1 MRIKGLVAASN
12 QVREQLK
19 VGIAAERVEAFRQ
32 QVRATLRATEQL
44 CASAR
49 MMPAQL
55 PTPSR
60 KAYAFLKQ
68 LDLKHLPIADSS
80 LPTAT
85 TQSITL
91 RNVRVQQE
99 QIQSE
104 IAAVAGRTM
113 GTWRSPLS
121 AAKMEPLY
129 GLLQQKVTE
138 IEQIC
143 SQNGLSPAQLTG
155 NSKSHFAWMKYLLE
169 EQHLVSHIEA
179 VQRLQQIIFAL
190 DRPPAT
196 KGFGKAKI
204 QPPAVKPVRI
214 ELTNM
219 RALYRFRNTDKVI
232 QMQMSEGFIAAED
245 EIFKALAHI
254 VRFGKSPET
263 TEIIARF
270 SCAEEFSEILLAM
283 DLLVGDIADAVQGH
297 AYNLEDIFSAV
308 NRSHFNGQMA
318 KPQLAWSKTFTQ
330 RKYGHYEPSR
340 DRVVLSRTLD
350 DLNIPRYV
358 VEFVMY
364 HELLHKQHGE
374 VWMNG
379 RQRVHT
385 PAFRRDERRF
395 KQYDLAEAFLKSKA
409 TPG

>member
-12 QVREQLK
+12 RVREQLK
-19 VGIAAERVEAFRQ
+19 AGIDAERVEEFRQ
-32 QVRATLRATEQL
+32 QVRATIKATEQL

-80 LPTAT
+80 LPKDA
-85 TQSITL
+85 TQSIAL
-91 RNVRVQQE
+91 RNVRAQYE
-99 QIQSE
+99 QIQSK
-104 IAAVAGRTM
+104 IAVIAGHTT
-113 GTWRSPLS
+113 GTRRSPLNPV
-121 AAKMEPLY
+121 KIEPLRR
-129 GLLQQKVTE
+129 LLQQKVTE

-143 SQNGLSPAQLTG
+143 SQNELSPAQLTG

-169 EQHLVSHIEA
+169 EQHLLSHIEA
-179 VQRLQQIIFAL
+179 VQRLQQIIFTL
-190 DRPPAT
+190 DQPHAA
-196 KGFGKAKI
+196 KGFGKTKT

-219 RALYRFRNTDKVI
+219 RSLYRFRNTAETI

-245 EIFKALAHI
+245 EVFKALAHV

-270 SCAEEFSEILLAM
+270 SCSEEFSEILLAM
-283 DLLVGDIADAVQGH
+283 DLLVGDFADAAQGH
-297 AYNLEDIFSAV
+297 AYNLEDIFSTV

-358 VEFVMY
+358 AEFVMY

-395 KQYDLAEAFLKSKA
+395 KQYDLAEAFLNKLASA
-409 TPG
+409 R